1 MDLPHTTHPQLAA
14 LGDSLSRSMT
24 RHVVQN
30 AALASAIAQ
39 LEFEIVLATEPADL
53 RQLLEPTQ

>member
-1 MDLPHTTHPQLAA
+1 
-14 LGDSLSRSMT
+14 MT